1 MCIIDADAYG
11 FQDYSWASRIL
22 RYTGISAEI
31 EGKRNRCKEEQ
42 MSHTSTD
49 LACEYIKALEGGA
62 TGDALARFFAP
73 DVVIS
78 EMPNRIAAGGSESN
92 LAKALQAAER
102 GQQLFKLQ
110 KYDIVNILGEGDK
123 VALEINWLG
132 ITAID
137 FQNLPGNSEIRNH
150 VAVFL
155 YFRNGRIAR
164 QRHYD
169 CFEPW

>member
-1 MCIIDADAYG
+1 
-11 FQDYSWASRIL
+11 
-22 RYTGISAEI
+22 
-31 EGKRNRCKEEQ
+31 

-155 YFRNGRIAR
+155 YLRNGRIAR